1 MDKHSLHTHLN
12 DAGRLAALRDV
23 ALMDTP
29 AEEAFDRLSRLAA
42 RFTGAPVALVSLV
55 GRDRQFFK
63 SAVGLPEPWQS
74 RRETP
79 LSHSFCQYNH
89 VSGAPLVISDAR
101 KEPLFRKNLA
111 IRDLNVI
118 AYLGI
123 PLVTRDDYVLGSFC
137 VIDGIPRIWSATDID
152 TVTDLAASV
161 MTEIDLRAEVA
172 QRTKAEM
179 DLAKLWGAVKNSPL
193 SIIMT
198 DVRGIVEYV
207 NPGFRTITGFTEA
220 EVVGKNVNV
229 LRSDVHNKTFF
240 DDLWRTLKAG
250 RIWQGEMCSRK
261 KDGALFWEQASIL
274 PVKDPEGSVTHYVA
288 IKEDITRKKK
298 IEQLRDDVDRIMR
311 HDLRQPLTGI
321 ITLPQVMRLQG
332 TLTEDQVRMLKLI
345 EDTGNRMADMIDLS
359 LDMFRIETGEYR
371 VTLQPVNAVAVI
383 HQVEDQYRR
392 LVEHKSLSCRL
403 VGDDEELGPDGVRMI
418 RSEERLLFPLISN
431 LFVNAAEASPEGGD
445 ILFSITRFEDTT
457 TISVTNRGV
466 VPARVRKRFFE
477 KYITHG
483 KKNGTGLGTY
493 SARLFAR
500 AMGYDIRMETMEDT
514 GMTVVSIDIPGS
526 ATDISSET

>member
-1 MDKHSLHTHLN
+1 MDNHSLHTHLN

-55 GRDRQFFK
+55 DRNRQFFK

-79 LSHSFCQYNH
+79 LSHSFCQYNQ
-89 VSGAPLVISDAR
+89 VSGSPLVISDAR
-101 KEPLFRKNLA
+101 KDPLFRKNLA

-137 VIDGIPRIWSATDID
+137 VIDGIPRIWSPTDIE

-172 QRTKAEM
+172 QRKKAEM

-198 DVRGIVEYV
+198 DVQGIVEYV
-207 NPGFRTITGFTEA
+207 NPGFTTISGFTEA
-220 EVVGKNVNV
+220 EVVGKNVNM
-229 LRSDVHNKTFF
+229 LRSEVHGKPFF
-240 DDLWRTLKAG
+240 QDLWRTLDAE
-250 RIWQGEMCSRK
+250 RIWQGELCSRK

-274 PVKDPEGSVTHYVA
+274 PVKDPEGVVTHYVA

-298 IEQLRDDVDRIMR
+298 VEQLRDDVDRIMR

-332 TLTEDQVRMLKLI
+332 TLTEDQMRMLKLI

-383 HQVEDQYRR
+383 HQVEDQHRR
-392 LVEHKSLSCRL
+392 LVAHKSLSCR
-403 VGDDEELGPDGVRMI
+403 VVEDEKEFGPDGVRMI
-418 RSEERLLFPLISN
+418 HSEERLLFPLISN
-431 LFVNAAEASPEGGD
+431 LFVNAAEASPEGGE
-445 ILFSITRFEDTT
+445 IVFSIIPSKDT
-457 TISVTNRGV
+457 VTLTLANHGV
-466 VPARVRKRFFE
+466 VPPQVRAQFFD
-477 KYITHG
+477 KYVTHG

-493 SARLFAR
+493 SASLFAK
-500 AMGYDIRMETMEDT
+500 AMGYGIRMETMDDT
-514 GMTVVSIDIPGS
+514 GMTVVAIDIPGGE
-526 ATDISSET
+526 DFIHPEI